1 MIVYKDRSFCTA
13 CDCKF
18 FQTCEDALP
27 ERVRIAHWM
36 MVSQYAGCPKKEIE
50 ESEAKNDV
58 L

>member
-1 MIVYKDRSFCTA
+1 MIVYKDRSFCVA
-13 CDCKF
+13 RDCKF

-27 ERVRIAHWM
+27 EQLRIM
-36 MVSQYAGCPKKEIE
+36 PGVMVSQYAGCPRKEIE